1 MRLII
6 EEITYQS
13 DTAVITG
20 NTAIGTIKGI
30 WKHEK
35 PPVAGKEYHAELT
48 ISHLSELN
56 IPHNEK
62 SLPAVYLDDV
72 AVIFKGL
79 LEDMDDEVYFVR
91 FDVDWLEMIDMDEI
105 ASMKKIGDF
114 LIFSADFHN
123 IEIYPFTLQ

>member
-6 EEITYQS
+6 EEITYES
-13 DTAVITG
+13 DTTVITG
-20 NTAIGTIKGI
+20 NTTIGTIKGI
-30 WKHEK
+30 WKYEK

-62 SLPAVYLDDV
+62 SLPAVYLNDEV
-72 AVIFKGL
+72 VIFKGL

-105 ASMKKIGDF
+105 TSMKKKEDF
-114 LIFSADFHN
+114 LIFSADCHD
-123 IEIYPFTLQ
+123 IEIYPYNI